1 MEVGPW
7 QHYQTYESTAIM
19 ASRSSNAR
27 NLHTSLAALKFRFN
41 DHIVFDADFD
51 KRLNLN
57 EVKGVYECRMAIQAI
72 ADENLSLI
80 SRSMDESDT
89 SELWVCFY

>member
-1 MEVGPW
+1 MAA
-7 QHYQTYESTAIM
+7 YESTAIM
-19 ASRSSNAR
+19 ASRSSR
-27 NLHTSLAALKFRFN
+27 TRDPPNLHTSLAALKFRFN

-57 EVKGVYECRMAIQAI
+57 EIKDVYECRMAIQATV
-72 ADENLSLI
+72 DENLSLI